1 LVIFGWG
8 GNKITDK
15 GEVWPG
21 QCNVCHNQVMFR
33 YATTHKS
40 FRLYFIPL
48 VPYDRKHYLFCPI
61 CSKGMQ
67 LNGAGVELVA
77 RAQQLTGR
85 FRTGLMTQDQYV
97 SEINSLR
104 NPPVGLPSVTTDR

>member
-1 LVIFGWG
+1 
-8 GNKITDK
+8 
-15 GEVWPG
+15 
-21 QCNVCHNQVMFR
+21 
-33 YATTHKS
+33 
-40 FRLYFIPL
+40 
-48 VPYDRKHYLFCPI
+48 
-61 CSKGMQ
+61 MQ

-104 NPPVGLPSVTTDR
+104 NPPVGLPSVTADR